1 MDQFQVNNNHTREM
15 SLIVY
20 DVFFINFKQNQRND
34 LKAHSHVSHLK
45 MMINTFLQYVKS
57 PFHY

>member
-1 MDQFQVNNNHTREM
+1 MDQFHVNNYHTREM

-34 LKAHSHVSHLK
+34 LKAHSHVSGNFWQQEA
-45 MMINTFLQYVKS
+45 I
-57 PFHY
+57 

>member
-15 SLIVY
+15 SLMVY

-34 LKAHSHVSHLK
+34 LKTHSHVSGNFWQQEA
-45 MMINTFLQYVKS
+45 I
-57 PFHY
+57 